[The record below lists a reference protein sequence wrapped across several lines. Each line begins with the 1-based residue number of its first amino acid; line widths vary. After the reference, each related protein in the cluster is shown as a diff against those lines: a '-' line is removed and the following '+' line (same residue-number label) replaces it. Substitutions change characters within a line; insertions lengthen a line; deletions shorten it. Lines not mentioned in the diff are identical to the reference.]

1 MRGMNRL
8 IKVLA
13 SNRYELKFLSG
24 DRSKTTQ
31 AAAAQY
37 MVPWKGEWCPESC
50 ASFFS
55 HDDDDVGEQDNSTP
69 GTSQGLSMP
78 QLDCEDVDMPQDNSE
93 GCSSNVVEDDST
105 SGEAV

>member
-1 MRGMNRL
+1 MRGPYRVTR
-8 IKVLA
+8 VLPA
-13 SNRYELKFLSG
+13 GRYELKLLAGSYG
-24 DRSKTTQ
+24 KTTQ
-31 AAAAQY
+31 AAAQY